1 MKTIL
6 GKLGRKRTIIFW
18 PENILLITGQSLGFP
33 TEETRSEL
41 DLRFRS
47 EIVDNFSNRKGGH
60 HGRWYP
66 SSSPL
71 EETKRQDLHLQPG
84 VWGKLLQGKNTYL
97 RNVIRLS
104 YALCFQPMV
113 DYINKK
119 EQQGIFWEKPEDKVH
134 LPDPAETYMAKGTP
148 RWPVLVH

>member
-47 EIVDNFSNRKGGH
+47 EIVDNFIKQEVRPPWEMISELQSSGGD
-60 HGRWYP
+60 
-66 SSSPL
+66 
-71 EETKRQDLHLQPG
+71 Q
-84 VWGKLLQGKNTYL
+84 
-97 RNVIRLS
+97 
-104 YALCFQPMV
+104 
-113 DYINKK
+113 
-119 EQQGIFWEKPEDKVH
+119 
-134 LPDPAETYMAKGTP
+134 TP
-148 RWPVLVH
+148 RLTLTTRSSGEVTTG